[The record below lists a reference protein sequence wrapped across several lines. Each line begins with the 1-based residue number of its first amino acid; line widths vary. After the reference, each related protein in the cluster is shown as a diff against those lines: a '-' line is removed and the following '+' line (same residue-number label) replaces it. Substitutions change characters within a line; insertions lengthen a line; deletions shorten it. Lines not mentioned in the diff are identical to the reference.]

1 LARAE
6 EASKKEET
14 GNLILA
20 YMRVSE
26 TSNELA
32 RAEEASPVTKKRIS
46 TGEKNS
52 TVVVRNA
59 TASYHAVIIVD
70 NDFLSS

>member
-32 RAEEASPVTKKRIS
+32 RAEEASPVTKKEDQHRREELNGCS
-46 TGEKNS
+46 EE
-52 TVVVRNA
+52 RNGQLPC
-59 TASYHAVIIVD
+59 S
-70 NDFLSS
+70 NNRR